1 MASERRMET
10 RGEHAGEIAGASR
23 LRWLGSFRHDAN
35 GSGRGSDAGRRGT
48 WAGVDGAAVRGGG
61 GGGSAPLMDARR
73 SLEGCRA
80 SRGDMF
86 ASAPLIDARRCFE
99 WVEVI
104 EESDWQDVSPLIDA
118 RRCFERSEVI
128 GEGDWEGV
136 SPLIDARRCFEW
148 SEVVRESVSEDGARR
163 KKLEVTC
170 VAREVAG
177 LREGDLGRRAATSA
191 LLADDSSP
199 D

>member
-1 MASERRMET
+1 
-10 RGEHAGEIAGASR
+10 
-23 LRWLGSFRHDAN
+23 
-35 GSGRGSDAGRRGT
+35 
-48 WAGVDGAAVRGGG
+48 
-61 GGGSAPLMDARR
+61 
-73 SLEGCRA
+73 
-80 SRGDMF
+80 
-86 ASAPLIDARRCFE
+86 
-99 WVEVI
+99 
-104 EESDWQDVSPLIDA
+104 VSPLIDA

-128 GEGDWEGV
+128 GESDWEGV